1 MIGKS
6 ILELVIGNLDE
17 KREYRR
23 IMKRVNAL
31 PADYRYVYKKLMNY
45 SYNFDFGNSLQRTLL
60 ELFEESAADGRLLRD
75 VVGKD
80 AAAFCDGLMRVN
92 EVQQAS
98 LKKQMNREIA
108 EHFHRNGDK

>member
-6 ILELVIGNLDE
+6 IVELVIGNLDE
-17 KREYRR
+17 KREYRSM
-23 IMKRVNAL
+23 MKRVNAL

-45 SYNFDFGNSLQRTLL
+45 SYNFDCGNSLQSTLL
-60 ELFEESAADGRLLRD
+60 ELFEESAADGRPVRE

-80 AAAFCDGLMRVN
+80 TAAFCDGLMRVN
-92 EVQQAS
+92 AVQQVS
-98 LKKQMNREIA
+98 LKKQMNQEIA